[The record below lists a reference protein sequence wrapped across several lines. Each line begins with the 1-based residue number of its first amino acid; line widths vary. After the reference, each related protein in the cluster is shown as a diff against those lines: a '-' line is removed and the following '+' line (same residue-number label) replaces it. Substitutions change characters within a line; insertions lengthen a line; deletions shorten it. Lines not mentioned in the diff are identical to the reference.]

1 MELSILY
8 VHTYIVNFRTVVE
21 KSTFDEYDEIQH
33 MDEQQQESASL
44 SSDIT
49 PSNYLRHQQNAGI
62 IYANPNEET
71 KL

>member
-1 MELSILY
+1 MYIC
-8 VHTYIVNFRTVVE
+8 TYIVNFRTVAE
-21 KSTFDEYDEIQH
+21 NSTFDEYDEIQH

-49 PSNYLRHQQNAGI
+49 PSNYLRHQQSAGI
-62 IYANPNEET
+62 IYANPNVET